1 MNVTYDKNQ
10 LQETHLDAMIRLAF
24 DLEDIEH
31 TEPLADSA
39 DPALTHEQTRLA
51 EEAYFLAISRAE
63 KQNKPHNLLTA
74 ARKAMPWVMNI
85 AACIIIL
92 LAIAAPVAL
101 ANSSTFRAK
110 VMQLLVEFDNEKGE
124 AYFSFVTDDSAS
136 FDVPERWPGN
146 YYPSYIPDG
155 FIIYDYDPDFGAIIE
170 LRNEAIDQLFFN
182 EYDENWDMMAG
193 TEGSVIR
200 NVDINGATGVLIEGY
215 ATDGKTWT
223 VTITWQNDTN
233 WFCVTTFGLPTD
245 EALHIARSV
254 KHIVK

>member
-1 MNVTYDKNQ
+1 MNITYDKNQ
-10 LQETHLDAMIRLAF
+10 LQEAHLDAMIRLAF

-31 TEPLADSA
+31 AEPLADSA
-39 DPALTHEQTRLA
+39 DPALTQEQSRLA
-51 EEAYFLAISRAE
+51 EEAYLLALSRTA
-63 KQNKPHNLLTA
+63 KQNKPHALLTT
-74 ARKAMPWVMNI
+74 ARKVIPWVMNI

-124 AYFSFVTDDSAS
+124 AYFSFVADDSAS

-155 FIIYDYDPDFGAIIE
+155 FTTYDYDPDFGSFIE
-170 LRNEAIDQLFFN
+170 LRNEANNQLYFD
-182 EYDENWDMMAG
+182 ELDENWDMMAG
-193 TEGSVIR
+193 TENSTISS
-200 NVDINGATGVLIEGY
+200 VDINGATGVLIEGY
-215 ATDGKTWT
+215 TYDGVTWA

-233 WFCVTTFGLPTD
+233 WFSIVTFGLPTD
-245 EALHIARSV
+245 EALQVARSV
-254 KHIVK
+254 KRIVK